1 MRSMEKEKLSMIGH
15 IQDTPRVLKKAYT
28 LRDEYMNDFV
38 DAFVSHDF
46 KKVYFLGSGTSNHVS
61 MVIKNLFVDL
71 LHVEGVACA
80 PTIFTNHE
88 NPNPSGVFKKEQ
100 ICVIGFS
107 QHGDSI
113 STCEAVKKASDDGY
127 FTIAVTEQLDS
138 VLQELADV
146 YCHLVCE
153 EEEIGPETRGYTETT
168 YQFYIQAIEIA
179 RRKKLISEV
188 EFQRLDEEAKALA
201 DNLEIVVK
209 ESVDWYN
216 RNKQEFYQ
224 MTKSSIAGYGYNY
237 PTALESRLKFFETY
251 SRPCTGYEM
260 EEQMHGPMRAYN
272 QDNYIFMIAS
282 EGQKELN
289 RLKELVPYYKDVFTE
304 HVFVVTYEE
313 GVASTDRDLKF
324 SVRTSD
330 LLSPILY
337 VIPFQVLSALICED
351 TGIDTKVSP
360 IKKRYVSSHYPS
372 SRHKNLSQDPQ

>member
-113 STCEAVKKASDDGY
+113 STCEAVKKASDGGY

-153 EEEIGPETRGYTETT
+153 EEEIGPETRGYTETI

-304 HVFVVTYEE
+304 HVFVITCEE

>member
-71 LHVEGVACA
+71 LHVEGVSCA

-153 EEEIGPETRGYTETT
+153 EEEIGPETRGYTETI

-188 EFQRLDEEAKALA
+188 EFQRLDKEAKALA

-304 HVFVVTYEE
+304 HVFVITCEE

>member
-1 MRSMEKEKLSMIGH
+1 MEKEKLSMIGH
-15 IQDTPRVLKKAYT
+15 IQDTPRVLKKAYAT
-28 LRDEYMNDFV
+28 RNEYMTRFV
-38 DAFVSHDF
+38 DAFVEHDF

-61 MVIKNLFVDL
+61 MVIKNLFVEL
-71 LHVEGVACA
+71 LHVEGVACV
-80 PTIFTNHE
+80 PTLFTYHE
-88 NPNPSGVFKKEQ
+88 NPNPSGIFKKEE

-113 STCEAVKKASDDGY
+113 STCEAVKKAAEDGY
-127 FTIAVTEQLDS
+127 FTIAVTEQLNS
-138 VLQELADV
+138 VLEELADV

-153 EEEIGPETRGYTETT
+153 EEEIGPETRGYTETIF
-168 YQFYIQAIEIA
+168 QFYIQAIEIA
-179 RRKKLISEV
+179 RRKKLID
-188 EFQRLDEEAKALA
+188 QARYQQLDEAAKALA
-201 DNLEIVVK
+201 DNLEIVVN
-209 ESVDWYN
+209 ESIDWYN
-216 RNKQEFYQ
+216 RNKEEFYQ
-224 MTKSSIAGYGYNY
+224 MTKSSIAGYGLNY

-282 EGQKELN
+282 EGRKELE
-289 RLKELVPYYKDVFTE
+289 RLKELVPYYKDVFTK
-304 HVFVVTYEE
+304 HVFVVTCEE
-313 GVASTDRDLKF
+313 DVASSERDLKF
-324 SVRTSD
+324 SVKTTD

-372 SRHKNLSQDPQ
+372 LRHGNVEETK

>member
-1 MRSMEKEKLSMIGH
+1 MEKEKLSMIGH

-153 EEEIGPETRGYTETT
+153 EEEIGPETRGYTETI

-304 HVFVVTYEE
+304 HVFVITCEE
-313 GVASTDRDLKF
+313 GVAGTERDLKF

-372 SRHKNLSQDPQ
+372 SRHKNLSQDSE

>member
-15 IQDTPRVLKKAYT
+15 IQDTPRLLKKAYT

-153 EEEIGPETRGYTETT
+153 EEEIGPETRGYTETI

-304 HVFVVTYEE
+304 HVFVITCEE

>member
-80 PTIFTNHE
+80 PTIFMNHE

-153 EEEIGPETRGYTETT
+153 EEEIGPETRGYTETI

-179 RRKKLISEV
+179 RSKKLISEV

-304 HVFVVTYEE
+304 HVFVITCEE

>member
-80 PTIFTNHE
+80 PTIFMNHE

-153 EEEIGPETRGYTETT
+153 EEEIGPETRGYTETI

-304 HVFVVTYEE
+304 HVFVITCEE
-313 GVASTDRDLKF
+313 GVAGTERDLKF

-337 VIPFQVLSALICED
+337 VIPFQVLSALICDD

-372 SRHKNLSQDPQ
+372 SRHKNLSQDSE

>member
-1 MRSMEKEKLSMIGH
+1 MEKEKLSMIGH

-153 EEEIGPETRGYTETT
+153 EEEIGPETRGYTETI

-304 HVFVVTYEE
+304 HVFVITCEE

>member
-15 IQDTPRVLKKAYT
+15 ILDTPRVLKKAYA
-28 LRDEYMNDFV
+28 LRGEYMQDFV
-38 DAFVSHDF
+38 SAFVHHDF

-80 PTIFTNHE
+80 PTLFTHHE

-146 YCHLVCE
+146 YCHLVFE
-153 EEEIGPETRGYTETT
+153 EEEIGPETRGYTETI
-168 YQFYIQAIEIA
+168 YQFYIQAIEIS

-304 HVFVVTYEE
+304 HVFVITCEE